1 MEEPLDNPIWHAL
14 TGPQAGFGRQI
25 GDAARFARDVAP
37 FFAITAPTAAAY
49 ADLARLIG
57 DASEARLFRPL
68 GEAVPPGWSETFA
81 KEIVQMVCAAPPGA
95 ADAALDPVLAGAIET
110 LGPADGDAMMALAAV
125 THPGPFGPRTAELGR
140 FVGIRAGGALVAM
153 AGERLRLPGHVE
165 LSAICTH
172 PTQRGRGLARGLVC
186 RLAGAALARGETPF
200 LHVFPDNAAAA
211 GLYQRLGFVARRRLL
226 VRWLVP
232 AA

>member
-1 MEEPLDNPIWHAL
+1 MDDPLDNPIWHAL
-14 TGPQAGFGRQI
+14 TGPQAGFGRRI

-49 ADLARLIG
+49 ADLARLID
-57 DASEARLFRPL
+57 DASEARLFRPV

-81 KEIVQMVCAAPPGA
+81 KEIVQMVCAAPPGP
-95 ADAALDPVLAGAIET
+95 ADAALHQAIEP
-110 LGPADGDAMMALAAV
+110 LGPADRDAMIALAAV

-140 FVGIRAGGALVAM
+140 FVGIRAGGALAAM

-172 PTQRGRGLARGLVC
+172 PAQRGRGLARALVC
-186 RLAGAALARGETPF
+186 HLARAAFARGETPF

-211 GLYQRLGFVARRRLL
+211 GLYHALGFAACRRLL